1 MISRRRAQ
9 PPLAAAW
16 RQTSR
21 RSTTSSPTTSLR
33 QIIQDLDNL
42 FRLILGNL
50 LYRSKS
56 QSQLPQH
63 QRSTSMQE
71 KVKNLTS
78 KEEEQCALSL
88 WGNWIKVIIMVL
100 GSGPTSADSAFHRQN
115 LQEEVDILLICEIP
129 SKIMKNH
136 CENNIYDNSKALYQ
150 LNKAGKAHGTN
161 RLQRFA
167 KNCRFWI

>member
-9 PPLAAAW
+9 PLLAAAW
-16 RQTSR
+16 RRTSR

-33 QIIQDLDNL
+33 QIIQ
-42 FRLILGNL
+42 
-50 LYRSKS
+50 RSWKS
-56 QSQLPQH
+56 PQTYTWKPPV
-63 QRSTSMQE
+63 QEQVPKPTPSTSAL
-71 KVKNLTS
+71 NLNAGEGKKSDLQGGGTMRTS
-78 KEEEQCALSL
+78 ASC
-88 WGNWIKVIIMVL
+88 GNWMKMITMVL

-115 LQEEVDILLICEIP
+115 LQEEVDILLICETW
-129 SKIMKNH
+129 SKIMKMH
-136 CENNIYDNSKALYQ
+136 CNYNIYDSKALNQ